1 MRPLSDDERAHLSE
15 SWATLNRQ
23 LFTYVGRPDDPR
35 ARQLVA
41 QQQRITRR
49 LHHDGLARS
58 SRGGSTRDVAIIGA
72 GPAGLS
78 AAIYGATEGLDTVLL
93 DAGAGP
99 GGQAGMSSRVENM
112 IGFEAGT
119 TGQEFAEKALTQA
132 TRLGAEVKFGRRVQ
146 KMEYDQSSDEKILT
160 LNDGSQVRAKT
171 VIVAGGVEF
180 KKATCGGRAARC
192 RSPGARSARRG
203 PGGSPGGRGWCSGRR
218 SPPCGWS

>member
-35 ARQLVA
+35 ARKLVA

-58 SRGGSTRDVAIIGA
+58 SRGGPTRDVVIIGA

-132 TRLGAEVKFGRRVQ
+132 TRLGASVEFGRRVQ
-146 KMEYDQSSDEKILT
+146 KMEYDQSSGEKTLT
-160 LNDGSQVRAKT
+160 LSDGSQVRAKT

-192 RSPGARSARRG
+192 RSPGARSARRA
-203 PGGSPGGRGWCSGRR
+203 PVS
-218 SPPCGWS
+218 

>member
-1 MRPLSDDERAHLSE
+1 MLRPLSNAERELLSQT
-15 SWATLNRQ
+15 WATLNRR
-23 LFTYVGRPDDPR
+23 LFTYVGRPDGPTGET
-35 ARQLVA
+35 ARRPA
-41 QQQRITRR
+41 AADRRR

-132 TRLGAEVKFGRRVQ
+132 ERLGAEVEFGRRVQ
-146 KMEYDQSSDEKILT
+146 KMEYDQSSGEKTLT
-160 LNDGSQVRAKT
+160 LSDGSQVRAKT

-192 RSPGARSARRG
+192 RSPGARSARRA
-203 PGGSPGGRGWCSGRR
+203 PVS
-218 SPPCGWS
+218 